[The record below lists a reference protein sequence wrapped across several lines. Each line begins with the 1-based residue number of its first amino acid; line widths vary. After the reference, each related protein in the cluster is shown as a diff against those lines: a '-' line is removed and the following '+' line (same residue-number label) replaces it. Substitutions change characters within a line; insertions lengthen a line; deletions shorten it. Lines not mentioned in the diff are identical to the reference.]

1 MTYSRNHC
9 ERLDVISLIETGVE
23 RCGRV
28 CFDKDN
34 TITSVERERER
45 KRTMREGSSINARE
59 REREGCLPS
68 IRTTQ
73 SRRLNE

>member
-9 ERLDVISLIETGVE
+9 ERLDVISLIETGSNDV
-23 RCGRV
+23 GV
-28 CFDKDN
+28 Y
-34 TITSVERERER
+34 
-45 KRTMREGSSINARE
+45 A
-59 REREGCLPS
+59 S

>member
-34 TITSVERERER
+34 TITSVERVKGESNR
-45 KRTMREGSSINARE
+45 REG
-59 REREGCLPS
+59 
-68 IRTTQ
+68 
-73 SRRLNE
+73 RRGKRKVGAGEQRRQV